1 MPQET
6 LTHTKARSMSAI
18 DSMTMSAPYP
28 RVNLVVLTNQKARE
42 KRSRYVDYRMR
53 LPPELSANCV
63 CRYGHRGITGTAA
76 GAPRGSREVLPWS
89 WGTGNE
95 STGGDGSQRASALV
109 GATAGRTEHRVVG
122 RRRHRDR

>member
-63 CRYGHRGITGTAA
+63 CRYRHRGVTGTAPR
-76 GAPRGSREVLPWS
+76 APRGSGEVLPRS
-89 WGTGNE
+89 GGPGNE
-95 STGGDGSQRASALV
+95 SARGDGSQWACALV
-109 GATAGRTEHRVVG
+109 R
-122 RRRHRDR
+122 

>member
-63 CRYGHRGITGTAA
+63 GRYGHRGITGTAPRVGNGDDWGISPNRGVRCCA
-76 GAPRGSREVLPWS
+76 SCWWKLPKLRHAASRNGAV
-89 WGTGNE
+89 GT
-95 STGGDGSQRASALV
+95 ST
-109 GATAGRTEHRVVG
+109 
-122 RRRHRDR
+122 